1 MKGRANVVPC
11 GRWKA
16 RGAVLSL
23 ALLSTSCGTVLT
35 RTRGDVFGYY
45 PYEALV
51 ADAKLIG
58 YSLGFDIAIEGTL
71 NRTPAD
77 DGLTAGLLSLPLDLV
92 LDTIALPIDL
102 VAWAFGGDKRTLGM
116 APREMERGN

>member
-1 MKGRANVVPC
+1 MEPGEGRCSASPT
-11 GRWKA
+11 RTA
-16 RGAVLSL
+16 ALLAL

-51 ADAKLIG
+51 ADARLIG
-58 YSLGFDIAIEGTL
+58 YGLGFDIEIQGHGDRMT
-71 NRTPAD
+71 AD
-77 DGLTAGLLSLPLDLV
+77 DGIGGGLISLPIDLV

-102 VAWAFGGDKRTLGM
+102 VAWAFGCDKRILGISPLEKEQ
-116 APREMERGN
+116 AR